1 MFEIVAAHGIS
12 YAATASVGY
21 LPDFM
26 KKLKR
31 QPPLE
36 VPNTSMLSLHV
47 QPVGELK
54 QRIVS
59 KLQKRLSI
67 VVYGT

>member
-21 LPDFM
+21 LLDFM